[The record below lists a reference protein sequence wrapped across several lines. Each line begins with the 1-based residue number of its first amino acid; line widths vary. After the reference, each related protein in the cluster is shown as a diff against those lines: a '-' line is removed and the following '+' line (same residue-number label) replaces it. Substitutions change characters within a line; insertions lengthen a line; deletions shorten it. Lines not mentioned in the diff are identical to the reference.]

1 MRSNKSVVVFII
13 NSLGLGGAERA
24 LSNILY
30 ATPNWEQYDIHVVL
44 LDTEKE
50 NRMLPEFVTMHRL
63 DSRRSLLRSIWLL
76 TKKLKKLKPNLCV
89 SLLVRSNV
97 ANIVVNRLFNR
108 GPAIICERMHLS
120 SHLELQYTGL
130 KRSLSKLL
138 PRLLYRFASQVLG
151 VSSGVT
157 NDLVTHFNVPKTI
170 TRTIFNPYD
179 HARIKQDSELNS
191 EQVTNQ
197 PYIVAVGRLT
207 KSKNFNDL
215 IIGYAHSMTE
225 YDLVILGDGAF
236 HEREKLQELIY
247 AQGLS
252 EKVHLAGYAKN
263 PFAVMKNA
271 EFYISASLN
280 EGFPNAMLEAMVLGL
295 PVVATNCPSGPA
307 EILANDD
314 TLHITH
320 MHLAQYGILVPTLSA
335 SCITAAIN
343 EMSSPQ
349 TQQHYAAQS
358 TLRSKDFELQKIATE
373 YWQNF
378 DSFLSTERQKEYYK
392 P

>member
-1 MRSNKSVVVFII
+1 MRSNKPVVVFII

-30 ATPNWEQYDIHVVL
+30 ATPNREQYDIHVVL

-50 NRMLPEFVTMHRL
+50 NRVLPEFVTMHRL

-76 TKKLKKLKPNLCV
+76 TKKLNELEPNLCV

-108 GPAIICERMHLS
+108 RPAIICERMHLS
-120 SHLELQYTGL
+120 SHLELQYSGI

-138 PRLLYRFASQVLG
+138 PRLLYRFSNQALG
-151 VSSGVT
+151 VSTGVT
-157 NDLVTHFNVPKTI
+157 DDLVAHFDMPQNRTM
-170 TRTIFNPYD
+170 TIFNPYD
-179 HARIKQDSELNS
+179 HAQIQQDGKRQSEFFI
-191 EQVTNQ
+191 ER

-207 KSKNFNDL
+207 KSKNFSDL
-215 IIGYAHSMTE
+215 ITGFAHSMTE
-225 YDLVILGDGAF
+225 YDLVILGDGAES
-236 HEREKLQELIY
+236 ERKRLKSLID
-247 AQGLS
+247 AEGVS
-252 EKVHLAGYAKN
+252 DKVHLAGYAKN

-307 EILANDD
+307 EILANVDA
-314 TLHITH
+314 LRITD
-320 MHLAQYGILVPTLSA
+320 MHLAEFGILVPILS
-335 SCITAAIN
+335 SKCITAAID
-343 EMSSPQ
+343 EMSKQ
-349 TQQHYAAQS
+349 QVLQHYAEQS
-358 TLRSKDFELQKIATE
+358 LLRSQDFAIQKITNE

-378 DSFLSTERQKEYYK
+378 DSFISTNKQ
-392 P
+392 